1 MARDRLQRL
10 IQSLQKPQIFDHPS
24 GGFELVETHISYVLL
39 VGPFAYK
46 FKKPVNFGFLDFTTL
61 EKRRFYC
68 EEELRLNKRLAP
80 ELYLAVVAVTG
91 TEDAPRLGGPGAPIE
106 YAVKMR
112 RFPGTAQLDQ
122 VLARGELT
130 PGLVEALARAIA
142 KFHGQA
148 EIASPDTPYGSASE
162 VGKYALEN
170 FAQIGTGPEEIDARN
185 ALPSLRAW
193 TETQLERHRDLIDAR
208 KRQGR
213 VRQCHGDLHLTNMV
227 LMDGEIVVFDGI
239 EFNSALS
246 FVDVM
251 SEIAFLLMD
260 LEVRQRPDLASIF
273 LNRYLEETGD
283 YEGLPLLKLYLVYR
297 SMVRAKVAY
306 LEYRAGT
313 GKAACLARYD
323 RHLVLARRYA
333 EPHPPGLIL
342 LTHGFSGSGKTV
354 HSAALI
360 PRLGAL
366 RIRSDVE
373 RKRLAGLS
381 AEAKTESAVTAGMYD
396 AAMTERTYERLKDLA
411 GIVSG
416 CGIPV
421 IVDATFLA
429 RARREEFAALARSL
443 GAPLRIL
450 DFRAGEATLRAR
462 IRQRGAEGHDASEA
476 DLAVL
481 DHQLRGQEPLT
492 PHEQALTL
500 HWDTECPDEA
510 APVAADWNV
519 SYGVRDTRQ
528 KMPRKVIILNG
539 HESPPSIPSPSVPS
553 VRGVRGR
560 G

>member
-1 MARDRLQRL
+1 
-10 IQSLQKPQIFDHPS
+10 
-24 GGFELVETHISYVLL
+24 
-39 VGPFAYK
+39 
-46 FKKPVNFGFLDFTTL
+46 
-61 EKRRFYC
+61 
-68 EEELRLNKRLAP
+68 
-80 ELYLAVVAVTG
+80 
-91 TEDAPRLGGPGAPIE
+91 
-106 YAVKMR
+106 MR

-130 PGLVEALARAIA
+130 AGLVEALAQAIA

-148 EIASPDTPYGSASE
+148 EIASPDTPYGYASE
-162 VGKYALEN
+162 VGKYAWR
-170 FAQIGTGPEEIDARN
+170 ISRRSGPGPTEIDARN
-185 ALPSLRAW
+185 ALASLRAW

-239 EFNSALS
+239 EFNAALS

-260 LEVRQRPDLASIF
+260 LDVRERPDLASIF

-283 YEGLPLLKLYLVYR
+283 YEGLPLLDLYRVYR
-297 SMVRAKVAY
+297 SLVRAKVAY

-381 AEAKTESAVTAGMYD
+381 AEAKTGNAVTAGIYD
-396 AAMTERTYERLKDLA
+396 PAMTERTYERLRDLA
-411 GIVSG
+411 RIVSN

-429 RARREEFAALARSL
+429 RARREAFAALARSL
-443 GAPLRIL
+443 GAPFRIL
-450 DFRAGEATLRAR
+450 DFRAGDAALRAR
-462 IRQRGAEGHDASEA
+462 IARRAAEGHDASEA

-481 DHQLRGQEPLT
+481 EHQRRSQESLT
-492 PHEQALTL
+492 PHEQSLTL
-500 HWDTECPDEA
+500 TGTPS
-510 APVAADWNV
+510 APA
-519 SYGVRDTRQ
+519 
-528 KMPRKVIILNG
+528 KPRP
-539 HESPPSIPSPSVPS
+539 SPPTSSGSRNVGPLANAEPRRIDLHATAATLGGPECGRARRAARTGPGPSGVPRS
-553 VRGVRGR
+553 RDQRR
-560 G
+560 TRALRK